1 MDKIFVKKRNGDKV
15 EYNVEKIHKIICW
28 AIEGIPDVNMSD
40 IEMNARLNIFDGI
53 TTREIHNILIEAAA
67 NLISVERPSYQ
78 FVASR
83 LLNYALR
90 KDVWGG
96 KNPPK
101 LYDIITRNV
110 KLKVYDE
117 QILKMYSKEDID
129 KLDETIDHDRDFIFT
144 YSGIKQLCDKYLIQN
159 RQTQEVYETPQFAYM
174 LIAMVGFSSYCISNR
189 ASYVKKAYNFFSKH
203 KINLPTP
210 IMAGA
215 RSTLRS
221 FASCCLIDI
230 EDSMDSIFASVAAV
244 GHATSKRYGI
254 GVNLG
259 RMRAINAPIRNGEVI
274 HTGVIPFLK
283 VLESTVKSCHQNSIR
298 GGGATVNFPIWHHE
312 IQDIL
317 VLKNNAGTEDNR
329 VKKLDYCIGLSR
341 IFYERLQKNENI
353 TLFSTHEVRDL
364 YEAFGHPEFD
374 ALYIKYESSNKIK
387 FKKSVPARELFSLL
401 VKERVETG
409 RIYIMNVDHVNE
421 HGAWLDDVKMSNLCL
436 EVNQPL
442 IPMKSYDDPN
452 AQIGV
457 CILAAINLLEIQ
469 SDAEY
474 EKVCDIIIRFLDNII
489 DYQEYFNKAAEN
501 FAKKRRSLGV
511 GVTNVAAL
519 LAAQNL
525 KYSDKETP
533 NFIDKQAE
541 KLQYYLL
548 KASCNLAKEKG
559 QCEMFNRTKYSNG
572 ILPIDTYKKTVD
584 RIVDRKLSCDWEE
597 LRKDIKQYGLRHSTV
612 TALMPVESSSVI
624 QSSTNG
630 IDPVRSVIT
639 YKKSKTSTLPVL
651 VPHINWKNRYTLAFE
666 MTDNIGYLNVVAAFQ
681 KYVDMSIS
689 ANTFYN
695 YSHYENKLIPDTV
708 ILKEILYA
716 YSMGI
721 KNMYYCYSEDE
732 DKDLTTNKPVAKD
745 DSHDCSSGACKL

>member
-1 MDKIFVKKRNGDKV
+1 MLKIKRYKHV
-15 EYNVEKIHKIICW
+15 EPV
-28 AIEGIPDVNMSD
+28 
-40 IEMNARLNIFDGI
+40 
-53 TTREIHNILIEAAA
+53 
-67 NLISVERPSYQ
+67 
-78 FVASR
+78 
-83 LLNYALR
+83 
-90 KDVWGG
+90 
-96 KNPPK
+96 
-101 LYDIITRNV
+101 YDITVPATN
-110 KLKVYDE
+110 
-117 QILKMYSKEDID
+117 
-129 KLDETIDHDRDFIFT
+129 
-144 YSGIKQLCDKYLIQN
+144 
-159 RQTQEVYETPQFAYM
+159 
-174 LIAMVGFSSYCISNR
+174 
-189 ASYVKKAYNFFSKH
+189 NFY
-203 KINLPTP
+203 
-210 IMAGA
+210 A
-215 RSTLRS
+215 
-221 FASCCLIDI
+221 
-230 EDSMDSIFASVAAV
+230 
-244 GHATSKRYGI
+244 
-254 GVNLG
+254 
-259 RMRAINAPIRNGEVI
+259 NG
-274 HTGVIPFLK
+274 
-283 VLESTVKSCHQNSIR
+283 
-298 GGGATVNFPIWHHE
+298 
-312 IQDIL
+312 IL
-317 VLKNNAGTEDNR
+317 VHN
-329 VKKLDYCIGLSR
+329 
-341 IFYERLQKNENI
+341 
-353 TLFSTHEVRDL
+353 
-364 YEAFGHPEFD
+364 
-374 ALYIKYESSNKIK
+374 
-387 FKKSVPARELFSLL
+387 
-401 VKERVETG
+401 
-409 RIYIMNVDHVNE
+409 
-421 HGAWLDDVKMSNLCL
+421 CL
-436 EVNQPL
+436 EINQPL

-559 QCEMFNRTKYSNG
+559 QCEMFNRTKYSKG

-732 DKDLTTNKPVAKD
+732 DKDLTTNKLVAKD

>member
-244 GHATSKRYGI
+244 GHATSKEIRYRCQSRQ
-254 GVNLG
+254 N
-259 RMRAINAPIRNGEVI
+259 
-274 HTGVIPFLK
+274 
-283 VLESTVKSCHQNSIR
+283 ES
-298 GGGATVNFPIWHHE
+298 
-312 IQDIL
+312 D
-317 VLKNNAGTEDNR
+317 
-329 VKKLDYCIGLSR
+329 
-341 IFYERLQKNENI
+341 
-353 TLFSTHEVRDL
+353 
-364 YEAFGHPEFD
+364 
-374 ALYIKYESSNKIK
+374 
-387 FKKSVPARELFSLL
+387 
-401 VKERVETG
+401 
-409 RIYIMNVDHVNE
+409 
-421 HGAWLDDVKMSNLCL
+421 
-436 EVNQPL
+436 
-442 IPMKSYDDPN
+442 
-452 AQIGV
+452 
-457 CILAAINLLEIQ
+457 
-469 SDAEY
+469 
-474 EKVCDIIIRFLDNII
+474 
-489 DYQEYFNKAAEN
+489 
-501 FAKKRRSLGV
+501 
-511 GVTNVAAL
+511 
-519 LAAQNL
+519 
-525 KYSDKETP
+525 
-533 NFIDKQAE
+533 
-541 KLQYYLL
+541 
-548 KASCNLAKEKG
+548 
-559 QCEMFNRTKYSNG
+559 
-572 ILPIDTYKKTVD
+572 
-584 RIVDRKLSCDWEE
+584 
-597 LRKDIKQYGLRHSTV
+597 
-612 TALMPVESSSVI
+612 
-624 QSSTNG
+624 
-630 IDPVRSVIT
+630 
-639 YKKSKTSTLPVL
+639 
-651 VPHINWKNRYTLAFE
+651 
-666 MTDNIGYLNVVAAFQ
+666 
-681 KYVDMSIS
+681 
-689 ANTFYN
+689 
-695 YSHYENKLIPDTV
+695 
-708 ILKEILYA
+708 
-716 YSMGI
+716 
-721 KNMYYCYSEDE
+721 
-732 DKDLTTNKPVAKD
+732 
-745 DSHDCSSGACKL
+745 